1 MRGGYGYQLDQG
13 DTLSQPWYNFKY
25 WGKRAW
31 AGFIAVV
38 VIIIVIIII
47 VAVEVTK
54 KNAYPDYTQLNYSL
68 AETYSGTSFFDNFD
82 YFTGYDPSSG
92 FVHYVP
98 EAQATAL
105 NLTYASSSTA
115 VLRVDTSVGPADN
128 PNASTGRFSVRISS
142 KNQYG
147 LNSLFIFDVV
157 HSPLGCGTWP
167 ALWLTDP
174 SDWPY
179 HGEIDVMEAVN
190 VVSTTSNQMTLHTT
204 SGCSMDVKRKETG
217 KSLSTSCVNTT
228 SDNAGCG
235 VDAGSTTF
243 GADFNS
249 AGGAILAMEL
259 RSAGIRMWQFGRS
272 SIPSD
277 ITSGTPD
284 PSTWGEATADFPST
298 NCNIGNHF
306 QNQSIIANIDLC
318 GTWAG
323 ATSVF
328 SENCSGSCTD
338 YVANN
343 NGSFTDAY
351 WEFGAFKVYSAS

>member
-1 MRGGYGYQLDQG
+1 M
-13 DTLSQPWYNFKY
+13 
-25 WGKRAW
+25 
-31 AGFIAVV
+31 
-38 VIIIVIIII
+38 
-47 VAVEVTK
+47 
-54 KNAYPDYTQLNYSL
+54 
-68 AETYSGTSFFDNFD
+68 
-82 YFTGYDPSSG
+82 
-92 FVHYVP
+92 
-98 EAQATAL
+98 
-105 NLTYASSSTA
+105 
-115 VLRVDTSVGPADN
+115 
-128 PNASTGRFSVRISS
+128 
-142 KNQYG
+142 
-147 LNSLFIFDVV
+147 

-174 SDWPY
+174 SNWPY

-190 VVSTTSNQMTLHTT
+190 VVSTAPNQITLHTS

-228 SDNAGCG
+228 NDNAGCG

-243 GADFNS
+243 GADFNG

-259 RSAGIRMWQFGRS
+259 RSAGIRVWQFGRS

-298 NCNIGNHF
+298 DCNIGNHF

-323 ATSVF
+323 ATNVF
-328 SENCSGSCTD
+328 SENCKFPLSPLLQI
-338 YVANN
+338 
-343 NGSFTDAY
+343 
-351 WEFGAFKVYSAS
+351 